1 MLTPGIAC
9 RFKVAGSLK
18 KKFDTPKEAE
28 KFYRT
33 GSTSGRK
40 DCGSQACLSTE
51 SPSAVVGDN
60 MSLKQVSVWLSSY
73 CKRELDITVPEDF
86 LSIATSAMVR
96 FNASNCVQNYWSLL
110 PLI

>member
-18 KKFDTPKEAE
+18 RRFDTPKDAE

-33 GSTSGRK
+33 GSTTSGRK

-51 SPSAVVGDN
+51 SPNAVVGDN
-60 MSLKQVSVWLSSY
+60 LSLKQVSVWL
-73 CKRELDITVPEDF
+73 
-86 LSIATSAMVR
+86 LS
-96 FNASNCVQNYWSLL
+96 
-110 PLI
+110 